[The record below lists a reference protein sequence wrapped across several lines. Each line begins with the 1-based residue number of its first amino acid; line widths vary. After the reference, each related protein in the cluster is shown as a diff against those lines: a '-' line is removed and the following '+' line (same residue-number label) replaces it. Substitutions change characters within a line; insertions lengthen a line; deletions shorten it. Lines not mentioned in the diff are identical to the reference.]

1 MLYGKFLANNYTSLV
16 FSSYGENWRHLRRIA
31 SNEILSPG
39 GLNGY
44 CHMRIDKGKLMIR
57 KLMMT
62 SSSPV
67 NMNSVFYEL
76 MLNVMMRM
84 ICGKRYFGVDIPE
97 MEEGN
102 RLREIID
109 ETELFNSDSVIADY
123 LPQLSWFG
131 NRAEKRFIALQEKR
145 DVFVQELIEQVR
157 KSKGETK

>member
-1 MLYGKFLANNYTSLV
+1 
-16 FSSYGENWRHLRRIA
+16 
-31 SNEILSPG
+31 
-39 GLNGY
+39 
-44 CHMRIDKGKLMIR
+44 MRIDKGKLMIR